1 MQQYIVS
8 QHVGVKKY
16 DITDEFV
23 PLTTKARQVV
33 HIDFI
38 TARIIFKFCPGWNDN
53 SSLSFSWQDDAR
65 PSQDLSPPPACSPH
79 QLQKLPK
86 DCT

>member
-38 TARIIFKFCPGWNDN
+38 TARIYF
-53 SSLSFSWQDDAR
+53 QV
-65 PSQDLSPPPACSPH
+65 
-79 QLQKLPK
+79 LPWLE
-86 DCT
+86 